1 MSRGTDARRVL
12 RPGIPAASPVPPAT
26 PPGDAPAPRLSPRGQ
41 RVRPPG
47 DGPVDPH
54 DTATEGAGVGAP
66 DDEALDAEAILDA
79 LLAVDGAH
87 DLPPVLPSLELLS
100 VADANPT
107 GRTFRLAV
115 VKARPFAKPTPC
127 SRALGHHEIDAHR
140 SLWCGDYDACLEH
153 AAERLWAAWSC
164 SRCEWHGKDPARRAD
179 GEARVGS
186 HRGASVSLTP
196 ALG

>member
-1 MSRGTDARRVL
+1 M
-12 RPGIPAASPVPPAT
+12 
-26 PPGDAPAPRLSPRGQ
+26 
-41 RVRPPG
+41 PG
-47 DGPVDPH
+47 DGPVDTH
-54 DTATEGAGVGAP
+54 DTVPDGSGVADDGP
-66 DDEALDAEAILDA
+66 DVDAMLEE
-79 LLAVDGAH
+79 LLASDGKSE
-87 DLPPVLPSLELLS
+87 LPPPLPPLELLS
-100 VADANPT
+100 PADANPK
-107 GRTFRLAV
+107 GRVFKLAV

-140 SLWCGDYDACLEH
+140 SIWCADYDACLEH

-164 SRCEWHGKDPARRAD
+164 SRCDWRGKDPARRAD